1 MYQNIE
7 KHITN
12 YVKASANDLQVFT
25 SKLTAVNIKKKA
37 FLLEPDTFIHNEYFV
52 EKGCLI
58 AYYLDTKGN
67 KHIVQFAIE
76 NWWIGDFDAYFNNT
90 PSKLYIQ
97 AIEDASL
104 LALSKKQ
111 FNQLLLEAPI
121 FERYFRTLVT
131 NAFIAQRKRI
141 LSTLHNSV
149 KERYQEFKVL
159 YPTIQDRVP
168 NYHIANYLGMSP
180 ESLSRVRKQL
190 KG

>member
-12 YVKASANDLQVFT
+12 YVKASTDELQAFT
-25 SKLTAVNIKKKA
+25 LKLEPVNIKKKA
-37 FLLEPDTFIHNEYFV
+37 FLLEPETFIHNEYFV

-97 AIEDASL
+97 AIEDATL
-104 LALSKKQ
+104 FALSKKH
-111 FNQLLLEAPI
+111 FNQLLIEAPI
-121 FERYFRTLVT
+121 FERYFRSLVT

-149 KERYQEFKVL
+149 KERYLEFKTL

-168 NYHIANYLGMSP
+168 NYHIANYLGMSA